1 MAESKKVTTETFRQ
15 KKAAGEKITMIT
27 AYDFGAARLV
37 ERAGVDS
44 ILVGDS
50 LGMVVL
56 GYEST
61 LPVTM
66 DDMLHHTRAV
76 VRGTERALVVGDLPF
91 LSYQASPEE
100 ALRNGGRFLQEAGA
114 AAVKLEGGREFAP
127 TVRRLVAAGIPVMGH
142 LGLTPQSVNQFG
154 GYGLQAKKAA
164 AAIALL
170 DDARALA
177 EAGAFAVVLEK
188 IPQEVAAAVTA
199 GVSIPTIGIGSGPDC
214 DGQVLVY
221 HDMLGMFEAFRP
233 RFVKQ
238 YAGVGEIIANAVG
251 QYVTEIRQGA
261 FPAEEHAWRMDQ
273 AELAAFREEL
283 ARRGLPG

>member
-1 MAESKKVTTETFRQ
+1 MAENKKITTETFRQ
-15 KKAAGEKITMIT
+15 KKAAGEKIAMIT

-66 DDMLHHTRAV
+66 EDMLHHTRAV
-76 VRGTERALVVGDLPF
+76 ARGAERALVVGDLPF

-100 ALRNGGRFLQEAGA
+100 ALRNAGRFLQEAGA
-114 AAVKLEGGREFAP
+114 AAVKLEGGREFVP
-127 TVRRLVAAGIPVMGH
+127 TVRRLVAAGIPVIGH

-170 DDARALA
+170 EDAQALA
-177 EAGAFAVVLEK
+177 EAGAFAIVLEK
-188 IPQEVAAAVTA
+188 IPWEVAAAVTA
-199 GVSIPTIGIGSGPDC
+199 GISIPTIGIGSGPDC

-233 RFVKQ
+233 KFVKQ
-238 YAGVGEIIANAVG
+238 YAGVGEIIADAVG

-261 FPAEEHAWRMDQ
+261 FPAPEHAWRMDQ
-273 AELAAFREEL
+273 VELAAFREEL
-283 ARRGLPG
+283 TRRGLPE